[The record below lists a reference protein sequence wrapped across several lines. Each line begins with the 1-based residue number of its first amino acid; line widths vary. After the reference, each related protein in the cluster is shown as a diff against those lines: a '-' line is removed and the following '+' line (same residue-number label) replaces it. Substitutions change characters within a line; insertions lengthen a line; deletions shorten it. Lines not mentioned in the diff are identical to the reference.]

1 MEAENNK
8 TARKKGLAFTENKYN
23 EGLSDKIRALAEKRK
38 QPLARL
44 LTEIFEAYLKENKD

>member
-8 TARKKGLAFTENKYN
+8 TVRKKGLAFTENKYN

-44 LTEIFEAYLKENKD
+44 LTEIFEEYLKQNKD